1 MWSKNAIILMEKR
14 YLKRN
19 ERGEITETPEQM
31 FKRVAKHVAL
41 AEKKYGE
48 NWKESYEVFLKL
60 MLNRDFLPN
69 SPTLMNAGTRIGQLS
84 ACFVLPI
91 YDSMES
97 IFTSLKHMAI
107 IHKSGGGTGFNFSH
121 LRPKGDIVA
130 STHGVA
136 SGPVSFMKVYD
147 TATEVIKQGG
157 KRRGANM
164 GILNIN
170 HPDILEFVMC
180 KYDGVSFPNFN
191 ISVGIYDDFMK
202 KQKNGKSYELINPR
216 TGEVTDTVDSKGLF
230 NIICKAA
237 WKTGDPG
244 LLFLDTINKNNPL
257 PERIEATNPCGEVPL
272 PPYESCNLGSVNLAN
287 MVEDGNI
294 NWEKLEFVVKTGVR
308 FLDNVIDVNKFPIPQ
323 IKKATTRTRRIGLGV
338 MGFAE
343 MLVKLGISYN
353 SNKAVKLATKL
364 MKFIHEKSIEASIY
378 LGKTRGYFPCFEE
391 TDLNEPR
398 RNIAVN
404 AIAPTGSI
412 SIIAGVTSSIEP
424 FFALVYTRHVL
435 EGKELLETNSLFEQ
449 ELKRRGLYNKK
460 ILEKIIKR
468 GSIADIEELTDLHEL
483 FITALEIPP
492 EQHIRIQAAF
502 QKHTDNAVS
511 KTINLPKE
519 TSTED
524 VKKAYLL
531 AYKLGCKG
539 ITLYRYGSKEE
550 QVLYLGKYHKKTA
563 VAHDYSGGCAKEVCH
578 I

>member
-1 MWSKNAIILMEKR
+1 MWSKNALILMKKR

-19 ERGEITETPEQM
+19 ERGDIIETPEQM
-31 FKRVAKHVAL
+31 FKRVARHIAL
-41 AEKKYGE
+41 AEKKYG
-48 NWKESYEVFLKL
+48 NDWKRSYESFLRL
-60 MLNRDFLPN
+60 MLNKDFLPN

-91 YDSMES
+91 HDSMES

-121 LRPKGDIVA
+121 LRPKGDVVA

-164 GILNIN
+164 GILNVN
-170 HPDILEFVMC
+170 HPDILEFIMC

-202 KQKNGKSYELINPR
+202 KQKSKKDYELVNPR
-216 TGEVTDTVDSKGLF
+216 TGKIVDTVDSNELF
-230 NIICKAA
+230 NTMCRAA

-244 LLFLDTINKNNPL
+244 LLFLDTINKDNPL
-257 PERIEATNPCGEVPL
+257 PEHIEATNPCGEVPL
-272 PPYESCNLGSVNLAN
+272 PPYESCNLGSINLAN
-287 MVEDGNI
+287 MMEEERI
-294 NWEKLEFVVKTGVR
+294 NWDKLEFVVKTGVR

-323 IKKATTRTRRIGLGV
+323 IKRATMRTRRIGLGV

-353 SNKAVKLATKL
+353 SNKAIRFAAKI
-364 MKFIHEKSIEASIY
+364 MKFIHEKSLEASVE
-378 LGKTRGYFPCFEE
+378 LGEERGYFPGFEE

-398 RNIAVN
+398 RNVAVN

-435 EGKELLETNSLFEQ
+435 EGKELLEINPLFEQ
-449 ELKRRGLYNKK
+449 ELRKRGLYKK
-460 ILEKIIKR
+460 RILEKIMR
-468 GSIADIEELTDLHEL
+468 SGSIAEIPELQDIHEL

-492 EQHIRIQAAF
+492 EQHIKIQAAF
-502 QKHTDNAVS
+502 QKYTDNAVS
-511 KTINLPKE
+511 KTVNLPKE
-519 TSTED
+519 ASVDD
-524 VKKAYLL
+524 VKEAYLL
-531 AYKLGCKG
+531 AYKMGCKG
-539 ITLYRYGSKEE
+539 ITVYRYGSKEK
-550 QVLYLGKYHKKTA
+550 QVLYLGAYHKKTT